1 MKHVNTLEENVDKMA
16 FETKQERQAVK
27 KSLQDFSTRIKK
39 LEEGFSRLEYRVT
52 KLEEVEASSMHLE
65 TANTGIKQ
73 NRSYVFVL
81 LLLSLY
87 TPSSVSLAV
96 TRKLNSLEYCKAPN
110 RDMHKFRFHL
120 RPKSIDSVEF

>member
-1 MKHVNTLEENVDKMA
+1 MA

-52 KLEEVEASSMHLE
+52 KLEEGEPSSMHLE

-73 NRSYVFVL
+73 KLIVL
-81 LLLSLY
+81 MFLFYYYYHY
-87 TPSSVSLAV
+87 THQV
-96 TRKLNSLEYCKAPN
+96 
-110 RDMHKFRFHL
+110 RFHWL
-120 RPKSIDSVEF
+120 

>member
-1 MKHVNTLEENVDKMA
+1 M
-16 FETKQERQAVK
+16 
-27 KSLQDFSTRIKK
+27 
-39 LEEGFSRLEYRVT
+39 T
-52 KLEEVEASSMHLE
+52 KLEGGEASSMHLE

-73 NRSYVFVL
+73 NRSYVFVLL